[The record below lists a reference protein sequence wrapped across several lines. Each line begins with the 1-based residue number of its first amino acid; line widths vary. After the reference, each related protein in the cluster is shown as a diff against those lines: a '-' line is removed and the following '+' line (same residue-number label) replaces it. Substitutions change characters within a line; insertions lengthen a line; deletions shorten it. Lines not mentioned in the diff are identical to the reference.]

1 MQTSRRDFLRTSAL
15 GLAAG
20 LASDRLAFGE
30 ESGPVMGNS
39 VRWGIIGTGARSRHH
54 IKAMKMFS
62 DMDILAAC
70 DVDEGRLQLGLERI
84 GKPVAVYKE
93 YQKLLA
99 RPDINAVLVC
109 TPNLCHKEMVVA
121 ALEAGKHVLCE
132 KPMATTWEEC
142 LAMKKA
148 EDDSERVVMYGLQLR
163 YSRRYRQLREI
174 IQSGKIGAPQ
184 YVLLPEYR
192 GDWNR
197 GNVWRYTDPV
207 TGKQMNWRFSQVAS
221 GGTLNEKMCHYFD
234 IINWMLDDVPTRIYG
249 NGGITHYED
258 GRETWDHASVH
269 LEYRNGVKA
278 LVSLCMFG
286 PKRLDPQIIG
296 EEGSLLLL
304 KECVLFQGTGPNA
317 KKQEEISLTKEVGHG
332 QKGTETAVLEMYQD
346 FRDCVKNG
354 RKPHVDAE
362 KAMPSSK
369 IAWLAELSAER
380 HAETAWD
387 ELG

>member
-1 MQTSRRDFLRTSAL
+1 VL
-15 GLAAG
+15 
-20 LASDRLAFGE
+20 GE
-30 ESGPVMGNS
+30 EAEPPLEKS

-54 IKAMKMFS
+54 IKAVNMFS

-84 GKPVAVYKE
+84 GKPVAAYKD
-93 YQKLLA
+93 YQELLA
-99 RPDINAVLVC
+99 RSNINAVLVC
-109 TPNLCHKEMVVA
+109 APNMFHKEMVLA
-121 ALEAGKHVLCE
+121 SLEAGKHVLCE
-132 KPMATTWEEC
+132 KPMATTWEDC

-148 EDDSERVVMYGLQLR
+148 QEDSSLVVVYGLQLR
-163 YSRRYRQLREI
+163 HSCRYRQLREI

-192 GDWNR
+192 GDWNL
-197 GNVWRYTDPV
+197 GNVWQYTDPE
-207 TGKQMNWRFSQVAS
+207 TGRRMNWRFSQVAT

-234 IINWMLDDVPTRIYG
+234 IINWMLDDVPTRVYG
-249 NGGITHYED
+249 NGGISHYKD
-258 GRETWDHASVH
+258 KRETWDHASVH
-269 LEYRNGVKA
+269 LEYPNGAKA

-296 EEGSLLLL
+296 EEGSLHLM
-304 KECVLFQGTGPNA
+304 KDCVLFQGTGPNR
-317 KKQEEISLTKEVGHG
+317 KKQEEISLTKEVRHG

-354 RKPHVDAE
+354 RKPYVDVE
-362 KAMPSSK
+362 KAVPSSK

-380 HAETAWD
+380 RAEVAWD